1 MESTSVWTLVCA
13 GTKIVSLPSVNS
25 PWNATFRA
33 HHTWSGWDETR
44 PTLQRVP
51 PPRKPCTPGQWIAV
65 AKSTDAIVATTSPH
79 TGGIKQ
85 QTAIW
90 SVDNTSLEDLRR
102 PSSPARRKLRR
113 WSACYATAGTPARQ
127 ESSFGRSQSL
137 HNHSTLASTSAEI
150 RLLRHRIDQ
159 RKSRYTH
166 LHGICYTR
174 QRHHNPPTTWGTPAL
189 QLHNTYT
196 ARWARPKPGTY
207 TYMIVQGQF
216 TTS

>member
-1 MESTSVWTLVCA
+1 MLMMKCHGVYCTCPFFYVQLSYVLVEVMFIMLYSCFFRVYLYFFDLVFMSCLYVPRDKCSARLIGIEVFLMESTSVWTLVCA

-33 HHTWSGWDETR
+33 HHAWSGWDETR

-113 WSACYATAGTPARQ
+113 WSACYALPDK
-127 ESSFGRSQSL
+127 SLRSDAL
-137 HNHSTLASTSAEI
+137 
-150 RLLRHRIDQ
+150 
-159 RKSRYTH
+159 SRYITI
-166 LHGICYTR
+166 LR
-174 QRHHNPPTTWGTPAL
+174 SPQPAP
-189 QLHNTYT
+189 
-196 ARWARPKPGTY
+196 R
-207 TYMIVQGQF
+207 
-216 TTS
+216 